1 MKLRVKVKNNKR
13 KVLKVVLGYKSH
25 VFKEGDFVKHNT
37 DNTIGKIASISDYT
51 IVLWNDGYKERIK
64 MADLRKVVS
73 YVDYVEDMVQPMNIQ
88 TNMDSKTNT
97 FTKQVYNIEKQN
109 KEQENKQIEV
119 KDGLDDIYSS
129 ILNENDNFD
138 DIEDGS
144 IDDARFTKEET
155 LNNTTPEQI
164 QDIKNKAIDEVIHV
178 MKNKGMITS
187 DEVEK
192 TQRDI
197 ISKMDDDVFEKFKNV
212 ILNKKPEQ
220 RPVEK
225 TEAELMLEKIKNGGP
240 IIGDFS
246 KFSESSHVDVD
257 DNSETRSLSGRQNK
271 PLNPSMNDTMENII
285 NNLSQ
290 SNLSVDEDNI
300 VSENKELERKLN
312 FDGFK
317 NIQGLK
323 KPIQIQNNQ
332 NTPRSNLIEAI
343 NNIDWTIFTK

>member
-1 MKLRVKVKNNKR
+1 MKLRIKVKNNKR

-25 VFKEGDFVKHNT
+25 VFKEGDFVKHNI
-37 DNTIGKIASISDYT
+37 DNTIGKIASISDYA

-64 MADLRKVVS
+64 TADLRKIVS
-73 YVDYVEDMVQPMNIQ
+73 YVDYVEEVIQPMNTQ

-109 KEQENKQIEV
+109 KEQENKPIEV
-119 KDGLDDIYSS
+119 KDDLDDIYSS
-129 ILNENDNFD
+129 ILNDNDNFD

-144 IDDARFTKEET
+144 VDDIRFTKEDTIEDI
-155 LNNTTPEQI
+155 NPEKI
-164 QDIKNKAIDEVIHV
+164 QDVKNKAIDEVIHV

-197 ISKMDDDVFEKFKNV
+197 ISKMDDDGFEKFKNV

-220 RPVEK
+220 KPVEK
-225 TEAELMLEKIKNGGP
+225 TEAELILEKIKSGGP

-246 KFSESSHVDVD
+246 KFSESSHVDID

-271 PLNPSMNDTMENII
+271 PLDPSMNDTMENII
-285 NNLSQ
+285 NNLSK

-300 VSENKELERKLN
+300 VSENKEPERKLN

-332 NTPRSNLIEAI
+332 NTPRGNFIEAI